1 MGKMIGVFGYIY
13 IIFGFLVGF
22 YSYYYLIRQYKATKL
37 YYVRHK
43 GKVKKNNKYTKTQ
56 PVRIK
61 SNITQYI
68 DTDMINKQ
76 INYPSIQFI
85 NTKKEESI
93 RIGENRTIIGRG
105 KTDDI
110 VIDDPKVSRSH
121 CVIIKSRGQYYI
133 KLTALK
139 NPILLNNQKI
149 TDRKELLADGDI
161 ITLVNANILFKF
173 SLPAIDDSI
182 EIKNIV

>member
-1 MGKMIGVFGYIY
+1 MEKMIGVLGYIY
-13 IIFGFLVGF
+13 IAFGFVVGIS
-22 YSYYYLIRQYKATKL
+22 SYYYSLRQYKTNKL
-37 YYVRHK
+37 YYTQHK
-43 GKVKKNNKYTKTQ
+43 GKIKKNDQYIKK

-61 SNITQYI
+61 SNITQYL
-68 DTDMINKQ
+68 DTNVINKEL
-76 INYPSIQFI
+76 NYPIIHFI
-85 NTKKEESI
+85 NTKNKESI

-121 CVIIKSRGQYYI
+121 CVITKSRGKYYI
-133 KLTALK
+133 RLTALK
-139 NPILLNNQKI
+139 NPILLNNKKV
-149 TDRKELLADGDI
+149 TENKELLTDGDI

-173 SLPAIDDSI
+173 SLSVTDNFV